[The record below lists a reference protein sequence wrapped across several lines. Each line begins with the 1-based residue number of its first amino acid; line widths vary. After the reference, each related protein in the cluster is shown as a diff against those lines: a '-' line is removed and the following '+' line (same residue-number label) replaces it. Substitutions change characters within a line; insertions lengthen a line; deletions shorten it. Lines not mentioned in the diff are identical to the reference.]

1 VFLIARVF
9 LRLSIRK
16 LGVTPDLG
24 TEVEIFLKKRRL
36 ESMSGLCFDGVA
48 AISAVAV
55 TLGFVR
61 RFALGRF
68 CGVSGLGKAVAE
80 PPHSKSSRRSG
91 DR

>member
-1 VFLIARVF
+1 MTPGGEAGREDC
-9 LRLSIRK
+9 RL
-16 LGVTPDLG
+16 
-24 TEVEIFLKKRRL
+24 EIGLVGKYGKKRRL